1 MSTYA
6 EMARRR
12 KQARALYLKLRALG
26 LKVGAERDPDGP
38 AGYRIVVGG
47 LWSLNPDHADRLVR
61 LVRDNEAGLVEILR
75 SEWDPDLAAIRREG
89 SSL

>member
-1 MSTYA
+1 M
-6 EMARRR
+6 R
-12 KQARALYLKLRALG
+12 
-26 LKVGAERDPDGP
+26 
-38 AGYRIVVGG
+38 
-47 LWSLNPDHADRLVR
+47 SLNPDHADRLVR